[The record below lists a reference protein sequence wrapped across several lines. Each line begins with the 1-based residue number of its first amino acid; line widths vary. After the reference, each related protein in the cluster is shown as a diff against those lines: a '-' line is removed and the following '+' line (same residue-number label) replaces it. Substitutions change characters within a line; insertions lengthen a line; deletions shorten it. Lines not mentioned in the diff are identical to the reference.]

1 MYVFCLHKH
10 EDQATVNPLLIEQ
23 WNFYLMPTTKLNER
37 FKNQKTATLSALV
50 KAGAELCSY
59 EKLAERIH
67 ALVRGEWTAFLC
79 LLHRNH
85 CVVTSKWADISAR
98 LDIIKT
104 IPKPLANS
112 ANLCYNTNNLPRPCI
127 THDPT
132 GGIFDHRTDHRWL
145 WSGRRQSTRECQRA
159 QKPALS
165 RNKNA

>member
-67 ALVRGEWTAFLC
+67 ALVRGE
-79 LLHRNH
+79 
-85 CVVTSKWADISAR
+85 
-98 LDIIKT
+98 
-104 IPKPLANS
+104 
-112 ANLCYNTNNLPRPCI
+112 
-127 THDPT
+127 
-132 GGIFDHRTDHRWL
+132 
-145 WSGRRQSTRECQRA
+145 
-159 QKPALS
+159 
-165 RNKNA
+165 